1 VNWREWLSVRN
12 VGIDPRAKSA
22 SCGASSEFL
31 SFLVLVQGYTLLA
44 EPLVTIAQ
52 ALALGVLVGLGAGIG
67 AYLLSRDS
75 PRGRRIAKTSD
86 CVS

>member
-1 VNWREWLSVRN
+1 M
-12 VGIDPRAKSA
+12 GIDPRAKSA
-22 SCGASSEFL
+22 FLWGLVGFL

-67 AYLLSRDS
+67 AYLLEPRLARAGGASR
-75 PRGRRIAKTSD
+75 RRVTASRN
-86 CVS
+86 S

>member
-1 VNWREWLSVRN
+1 M
-12 VGIDPRAKSA
+12 GIDPRAKSA
-22 SCGASSEFL
+22 FLWGLVGFL

-52 ALALGVLVGLGAGIG
+52 ALALGVLVGLGAGIERTCS
-67 AYLLSRDS
+67 SRDS